1 MKKRFTGKLTKLEGH
16 LGWRVV
22 DVPFDVKKAFG
33 KSGTVPV
40 AGTVNGF
47 EFQNS
52 VFPRKNGKHFLLMNK
67 QMQRGAGVSE
77 LGDKIEVEIELD
89 QKKRTVAFPSLLKKE
104 LEDEP
109 ELIDYF
115 KAFSYSMRKY
125 FSDHINSPKSPAVR
139 KRRAQE
145 LAEVLFQ
152 MKEGETYP
160 PPILEAEFT
169 HNPTA
174 RRGWMLMS
182 VSAKRGHLWGIHY
195 YKPGEARDRRI
206 AKAIEAMVAHAKKKE
221 GKE

>member
-67 QMQRGAGVSE
+67 QMQKGAGATE
-77 LGDKIEVEIELD
+77 LGDRVEVEIELD
-89 QKKRTVAFPSLLKKE
+89 EKKRTVEFPPLLKKE

-109 ELIDYF
+109 ELVAYF
-115 KAFSYSMRKY
+115 KSFSYSMRKY
-125 FSDHINSPKSPAVR
+125 FSDQINSAKSPQVR
-139 KRRAQE
+139 ERRARE
-145 LAEVLFQ
+145 LAE
-152 MKEGETYP
+152 EIG
-160 PPILEAEFT
+160 
-169 HNPTA
+169 
-174 RRGWMLMS
+174 R
-182 VSAKRGHLWGIHY
+182 
-195 YKPGEARDRRI
+195 
-206 AKAIEAMVAHAKKKE
+206 AHV
-221 GKE
+221 